1 MTSLEEKKGFIWFDG
16 KIVHSNEA
24 NVHVLTHTLHYG
36 LGVFEGVRAYETP
49 EGTKIF
55 RLNDHTERLFSSAHA
70 VDLEIPY
77 SIDEI
82 NNAQVEIV
90 KINKLKEAYIRPMC
104 FYGSGS
110 LGLRADDLKVHT
122 IVAAWEWPSYMAPE
136 VFEKGIKVK
145 ISSYKRERGNLV
157 SRSKVNGNYVK
168 SMMALKEALKEGFD
182 EALLL
187 DTENYISEGSGE
199 NLFAVKNEELFT
211 PSLDASLDGITR
223 KAIISLAEELGM
235 KVNVK
240 DLSESDIT
248 SSDELFF
255 TGTAAEVVPITQV
268 NNLKIGSGR
277 RGKITEVL
285 QKNYFDQVRGKRS
298 SFPEW
303 HTLVD

>member
-82 NNAQVEIV
+82 NKAQVEIV

-168 SMMALKEALKEGFD
+168 SMMALKEALKEGYD

-187 DTENYISEGSGE
+187 DTQNYISEGSGE
-199 NLFAVKNEELFT
+199 NLFAVKNDELFT

-235 KVNVK
+235 RVNVK

-277 RGKITEVL
+277 RGKVTEVL

>member
-82 NNAQVEIV
+82 NKAQVEIV

-145 ISSYKRERGNLV
+145 ISSYKRDRGNLV

-168 SMMALKEALKEGFD
+168 SMMALKEALKEGYD

-235 KVNVK
+235 RVNVK

-268 NNLKIGSGR
+268 NNLKIGSGK
-277 RGKITEVL
+277 RGKVTEVL

>member
-1 MTSLEEKKGFIWFDG
+1 MTSLEEKNGFIWFDG

-82 NNAQVEIV
+82 NKAQVEIV

-168 SMMALKEALKEGFD
+168 SMMALKEALKEGYA

-268 NNLKIGSGR
+268 NNLKIGSGK
-277 RGKITEVL
+277 RGKVTEVL

>member
-82 NNAQVEIV
+82 NKAQVEIV

-168 SMMALKEALKEGFD
+168 SMMALKEALKEGYD

>member
-16 KIVHSNEA
+16 KIIHSNEA

-82 NNAQVEIV
+82 NKAQVEIV

-168 SMMALKEALKEGFD
+168 SMMALKEALKEGYD

-199 NLFAVKNEELFT
+199 NLFAVKNDELFT

-277 RGKITEVL
+277 RGKVTEVL

>member
-1 MTSLEEKKGFIWFDG
+1 MSSLEEKKGFIWFDG

-82 NNAQVEIV
+82 NKAQVEIV

-168 SMMALKEALKEGFD
+168 SMMALKEALKEGYD

-277 RGKITEVL
+277 RGKVTEVL

>member
-1 MTSLEEKKGFIWFDG
+1 MTSLAEKKGFIWFDG
-16 KIVHSNEA
+16 QIVHSNEA

-36 LGVFEGVRAYETP
+36 LGVFEGVRAYETS

-55 RLNDHTERLFSSAHA
+55 RLNDHTERLFSSAHS

-82 NNAQVEIV
+82 NKAQVEIV

-168 SMMALKEALKEGFD
+168 SMMALKEALKEGYD

-199 NLFAVKNEELFT
+199 NLFAVKNDELFT

-235 KVNVK
+235 RVNVK

-268 NNLKIGSGR
+268 NNLKIGSGK
-277 RGKITEVL
+277 RGKVTEVL

>member
-82 NNAQVEIV
+82 NEAQVEIV

-168 SMMALKEALKEGFD
+168 SMMALKEALKEGYD